1 MVKIAYFSDSMEI
14 PGGVNVKIA
23 GDNLITI
30 KGPNGG
36 PITKDFSHA
45 RGIKIAIEDNKLKF
59 SSHFPK
65 KNTVALAGMLEKA
78 KGITKIFNRPF
89 FHEIIVQTTK
99 PASEIIQE
107 LAKINIINNLI
118 VGVQTNY
125 KYICK
130 VCYSHF
136 PCSVRAD
143 EKEKML
149 YVENFLGERA
159 PRKTKYLDTVNIKI
173 DKDDVYLIG
182 PDKEALGQTAA
193 NLKRC
198 CKIRKKDPRVFQ
210 DGVYLY
216 KKQIGEN
223 IIWQI
228 K

>member
-1 MVKIAYFSDSMEI
+1 MVKIAYFSESTEI
-14 PGGVNVKIA
+14 PGDVNVKIA
-23 GDNLITI
+23 GNNLITI

-45 RGIKIAIEDNKLKF
+45 RGIKIAIEDNKLKY

-65 KNTVALAGMLEKA
+65 KNTVALAKT
-78 KGITKIFNRPF
+78 I
-89 FHEIIVQTTK
+89 
-99 PASEIIQE
+99 
-107 LAKINIINNLI
+107 INIINNLI

-125 KYICK
+125 KYVCK

-159 PRKTKYLDTVNIKI
+159 PRKTKYLDNVNIKV
-173 DKDDVYLIG
+173 DGDDVYLVG

>member
-14 PGGVNVKIA
+14 PVGVNVKIA
-23 GDNLITI
+23 GENLITI

-36 PITKDFSHA
+36 PIIKDFSHDK
-45 RGIKIAIEDNKLKF
+45 GIKIAIEDNKLKF

-65 KNTVALAGMLEKA
+65 KNTVALAKT
-78 KGITKIFNRPF
+78 I
-89 FHEIIVQTTK
+89 
-99 PASEIIQE
+99 
-107 LAKINIINNLI
+107 INIINNLI

-125 KYICK
+125 KYVCK

-159 PRKTKYLDTVNIKI
+159 PRKTKYLDTVNIKV
-173 DKDDVYLIG
+173 DGDDVYLIG